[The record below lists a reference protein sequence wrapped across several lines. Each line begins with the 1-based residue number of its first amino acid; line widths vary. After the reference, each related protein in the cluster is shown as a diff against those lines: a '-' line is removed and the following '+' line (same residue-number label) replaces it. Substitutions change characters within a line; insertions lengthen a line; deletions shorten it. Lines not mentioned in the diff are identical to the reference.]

1 MNLFE
6 LQNNEYSMMVGIFEF
21 STHHPHTHAFEP
33 SILKKSKQM
42 PHYLAN
48 NPTKLTN
55 INI

>member
-21 STHHPHTHAFEP
+21 STHHPRTHAFEP